1 MFQIN
6 QNVEMFKLTSR
17 CALFTG
23 IIQKLLFLGFQ
34 YKVLHLLTE
43 IKDGIESVANLLKAD
58 NTSFKLTH
66 YDDLDEFCEFDRSL
80 TDKTTERSAV
90 VLHTFFTKK
99 IRIFLSGYSS
109 LEDSPTVI
117 VSHQIL
123 AK

>member
-17 CALFTG
+17 CAHFTG

-80 TDKTTERSAV
+80 TDKTTERSV
-90 VLHTFFTKK
+90 VSLHTFLLKK
-99 IRIFLSGYSS
+99 LGYSYQ
-109 LEDSPTVI
+109 D
-117 VSHQIL
+117 IL
-123 AK
+123 HRKIPPLLLCSTKY